1 MSDAQDV
8 AVDGAA
14 LRPGAGLRVDRDGAV
29 VTITID
35 RPESRNS
42 QTPALWRELVELAHS
57 FGPETRVVVLRGSGS
72 SFSAGLDRAMFAQ
85 GIPGEPSLLT
95 LADQSADDFSDTI
108 ATYQQAFTCWRNIDA
123 ITVAAVQGYAIGAG
137 FQLALGADMMVVADD
152 VQLSMKETQL
162 GLVPDLGGTKPL
174 TQAVGY
180 SKALEICAS
189 GRWIDA
195 QEAVSSGI
203 AVASAPV
210 SELTER
216 TASLVAS
223 LISAPANALIETK
236 KLLRDADL
244 RTRDEQCK
252 QERDAQRRRI
262 TELAALVK
270 GQ

>member
-1 MSDAQDV
+1 MSDAQNV
-8 AVDGAA
+8 AVGDAA
-14 LRPGAGLRVDRDGAV
+14 LKPSAGLRVDRDGAV

-35 RPESRNS
+35 RPDSRNS
-42 QTPALWRELVELAHS
+42 QTPALWREFVELANS
-57 FGPETRVVVLRGSGS
+57 LGPETRAVILQGSGS

-95 LADQSADDFSDTI
+95 LADQSAADFSDTI
-108 ATYQQAFTCWRNIDA
+108 ATYQQAFTCWRNLAA

-174 TQAVGY
+174 IQAVGY

-189 GRWIDA
+189 GRWVGA
-195 QEAVSSGI
+195 EEAVASGI
-203 AVASAPV
+203 AVASSPV

-216 TASLVAS
+216 ARSLVAS
-223 LISAPANALIETK
+223 MLSAPPNALVETK
-236 KLLRDADL
+236 KLLRDAEL
-244 RTRDEQCK
+244 RTREEQCER
-252 QERDAQRRRI
+252 ERDSQRRRI